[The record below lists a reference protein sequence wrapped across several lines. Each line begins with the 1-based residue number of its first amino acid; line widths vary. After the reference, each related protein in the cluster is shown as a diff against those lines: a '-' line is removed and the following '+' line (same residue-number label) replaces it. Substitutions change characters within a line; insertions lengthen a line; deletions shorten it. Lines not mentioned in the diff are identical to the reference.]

1 MKTSR
6 QLAVRMGAAIG
17 IAMLAATS
25 AFAEPR
31 PWRETRDRAEQRR
44 SIQRERAREDRRGD
58 NPRNRI
64 ESRQRRDDR
73 SYRDNRRNER
83 SSRDNRSYRNN
94 RQPYYA
100 QGRITNVRRHGSGY
114 RVWVHGARHPFF
126 IPASHWRRDRF
137 RVGLVINLG
146 DLMQRWT
153 NDRWRSTM
161 HRVVVGE
168 RNGERSD
175 GRQARRLSMPF
186 FHNAKVYTAYEY
198 LERRFD
204 AKTRA
209 FTSVLFLFS
218 RSMALGVV
226 ISAPAVVL
234 SVVLGINV
242 TTTVLLIALPTA
254 LYTMFGGVQAVTW
267 TDVKQM
273 VLIVFGM
280 AAAFVVLALLAVVPS
295 IVSAQGILTEE
306 PLWGPRVRLTPFIGV
321 APTVS
326 RTERWAVQF
335 DGDVSSGEYDVDLGA
350 GPAVGASRGG

>member
-73 SYRDNRRNER
+73 SYRDNRRNDR

-146 DLMQRWT
+146 GYYNRGGYYDYY
-153 NDRWRSTM
+153 
-161 HRVVVGE
+161 
-168 RNGERSD
+168 D
-175 GRQARRLSMPF
+175 GRGYSRAELRGVVETVDYRRDTFVVRNDATGSFVTVVNRDRRRDVRPGDYVE
-186 FHNAKVYTAYEY
+186 VYG
-198 LERRFD
+198 D
-204 AKTRA
+204 W
-209 FTSVLFLFS
+209 S
-218 RSMALGVV
+218 RSGV
-226 ISAPAVVL
+226 L
-234 SVVLGINV
+234 
-242 TTTVLLIALPTA
+242 
-254 LYTMFGGVQAVTW
+254 QA
-267 TDVKQM
+267 
-273 VLIVFGM
+273 
-280 AAAFVVLALLAVVPS
+280 
-295 IVSAQGILTEE
+295 
-306 PLWGPRVRLTPFIGV
+306 
-321 APTVS
+321 
-326 RTERWAVQF
+326 
-335 DGDVSSGEYDVDLGA
+335 YDVDLLDNGYY
-350 GPAVGASRGG
+350 RR